1 MGLIEDLDA
10 LLSEATAAFA
20 APKDPKALEDVRIAY
35 LGKKGKLKAAM
46 AQMGTVSKED
56 RPKVGQHAN
65 EVGAK
70 IEAAFAEAQ
79 ARIAGAS
86 GGAGAGIEMLKQER
100 LAKLKRYNEDPQIV
114 AKYGKDA
121 AWGGK
126 FENVTP
132 IAEALKKFPPLKE
145 GEQPK
150 SETAFGKVRIAA
162 RMTLRRD
169 QSKKLIFLTVQDQD
183 ASMQVALWNQKL
195 NEQTLALL
203 RDTLDLWDI
212 VGFDGELAYTQKG
225 EPTLWATEARI
236 LSKCILP
243 PPDKHHGIHDKEI
256 RYRQRYLDLIASPES
271 RRTFILRS
279 KAVARTRRYLD
290 EKGFLEVET
299 PVLQTI
305 PGGAAA
311 RPFKTHLNALGIDMY
326 LRIATEI
333 PLKKLLVGGLEK
345 VYELGR
351 LFRNEGVD
359 YSHNPEFT
367 TFEAYQAY
375 GNLDDMMA
383 LTEGLVST
391 LAQELTGSTT
401 ITWRGK
407 PVKFAAPWPRLDYC
421 ELLKKHAGVAYDD
434 EAGLDRKLKELGED
448 PSGMTHVDKIDAVF
462 GSCAEEHLW
471 DACFVINQ
479 PVEMSPLCK
488 AHPQNPKL
496 AHRFE
501 AFAAKLEIANAYSEL
516 NDPIEQENR
525 LTDQFGKYMND
536 DLDLLSEYQDQ
547 IDKDL
552 ADLENRVNSLKASSP
567 ITDAETS
574 SVAKVLAQLKEENS
588 LVKNLVRYGVHI
600 AHNLVQ
606 SGKLGSNQKFADA
619 FKNFARTS
627 EISDRSRKF
636 LVDLRSS
643 NQSRHK
649 DLLKIFERFSD
660 PSLLID
666 RDFLCALEHGMP
678 PAGGMGMGI
687 DRITMLLAGAD
698 SIRDVILFPLMRP
711 EEKQP

>member
-79 ARIAGAS
+79 ARIAGGEGS
-86 GGAGAGIEMLKQER
+86 GANAGVEMLKQER
-100 LAKLKRYNEDPQIV
+100 LGKLKRYNEDPQIV

-126 FENVTP
+126 FDNITP
-132 IAEALKKFPPLKE
+132 ISEALKKFPPLKD

-150 SETAFGKVRIAA
+150 SDATFGKVRIAA
-162 RMTLRRD
+162 RVTLRRD

-195 NEQTLALL
+195 DENSLLLL

-391 LAQELTGSTT
+391 LAQELTGGTT
-401 ITWRGK
+401 IDWRGK
-407 PVKFAAPWPRLDYC
+407 PVKFAAPWPRLDYG

-434 EAGLDRKLKELGED
+434 EAGLDKKLKELGHD
-448 PSGMTHVDKIDAVF
+448 PAGMTLVDKIDEVF
-462 GSCAEEHLW
+462 SSCAEEHLW

-501 AFAAKLEIANAYSEL
+501 AFAVKMEIANAYSEL
-516 NDPIEQENR
+516 NDPMVQRER
-525 LTDQFGKYMND
+525 LMSQPR
-536 DLDLLSEYQDQ
+536 DLW
-547 IDKDL
+547 
-552 ADLENRVNSLKASSP
+552 R
-567 ITDAETS
+567 
-574 SVAKVLAQLKEENS
+574 KVLSDLQALWLPAGMKNEITRVLETIAKDKKWIPGAGDNAFVGKILNSTDENLKQSIQKHRES
-588 LVKNLVRYGVHI
+588 I
-600 AHNLVQ
+600 ARLLDPTN
-606 SGKLGSNQKFADA
+606 A
-619 FKNFARTS
+619 
-627 EISDRSRKF
+627 
-636 LVDLRSS
+636 VD
-643 NQSRHK
+643 
-649 DLLKIFERFSD
+649 E
-660 PSLLID
+660 
-666 RDFLCALEHGMP
+666 DFLCALEHGMP
-678 PAGGMGMGI
+678 PAGGLGVGI
-687 DRITMLLAGAD
+687 DRVAMLLAGAD

-711 EEKQP
+711 ENTSKE

>member
-56 RPKVGQHAN
+56 RPKFGQHAN

-100 LAKLKRYNEDPQIV
+100 LAKLKRYNEDPQVV
-114 AKYGKDA
+114 AKYGQDA

-195 NEQTLALL
+195 DEGTLSLL

-311 RPFKTHLNALGIDMY
+311 RPFKTHLNALSIDMY

-391 LAQELTGSTT
+391 LAQELAGGTT
-401 ITWRGK
+401 VTWRGK
-407 PVKFAAPWPRLDYC
+407 PLSLKAPWPRLDYC

-448 PSGMTHVDKIDAVF
+448 PAGMTHVDKIDAVF
-462 GSCAEEHLW
+462 GSCADEHLW

-516 NDPIEQENR
+516 NDPVVQRKR
-525 LTDQFGKYMND
+525 LCDQLREAWIRFAGEIGAARISLNVTGSRFSF
-536 DLDLLSEYQDQ
+536 LLQ
-547 IDKDL
+547 
-552 ADLENRVNSLKASSP
+552 RVNSNLEWSP
-567 ITDAETS
+567 QSDAEAIPLLRELIKSDFPEWTP
-574 SVAKVLAQLKEENS
+574 KVLRDTAD
-588 LVKNLVRYGVHI
+588 
-600 AHNLVQ
+600 
-606 SGKLGSNQKFADA
+606 KLLDPANA
-619 FKNFARTS
+619 
-627 EISDRSRKF
+627 
-636 LVDLRSS
+636 VD
-643 NQSRHK
+643 
-649 DLLKIFERFSD
+649 E
-660 PSLLID
+660 
-666 RDFLCALEHGMP
+666 DFLCALEHGMP
-678 PAGGMGMGI
+678 PAGGLGVGM
-687 DRITMLLAGAD
+687 DRVTMLLAGAD
-698 SIRDVILFPLMRP
+698 SLRDVILFPLMRP
-711 EEKQP
+711 EDKQQH